1 MMGEFLHGEI
11 TRQIIGAAF
20 EVWKVLGYGF
30 LEKVYEN
37 ALAEELLRRGL
48 SVQQQFPIDVYY
60 KGVLVGKYTADLLVE
75 GKVIVE
81 IKAEKVYNPQHE
93 AQLLNYLK
101 ATGIKV
107 GLLLNFGEQKCEHKR
122 LVM

>member
-1 MMGEFLHGEI
+1 MSEFLHGEI
-11 TRQIIGAAF
+11 THQIIGAAF
-20 EVWKVLGYGF
+20 EVWKVLGYRF

-37 ALAEELLRRGL
+37 ALVVELRRLGL
-48 SVQQQFPIDVYY
+48 TVEPQVPIDVFY
-60 KGVLVGKYTADLLVE
+60 KGVLVGQYFADLLVE

-81 IKAEKVYNPQHE
+81 IKAKKAYNPKHE

-101 ATGIKV
+101 ATGMTV
-107 GLLLNFGEQKCEHKR
+107 GPLLNFGERRCEHKR

>member
-1 MMGEFLHGEI
+1 VSLWA
-11 TRQIIGAAF
+11 II
-20 EVWKVLGYGF
+20 ELP
-30 LEKVYEN
+30 N
-37 ALAEELLRRGL
+37 AL
-48 SVQQQFPIDVYY
+48 IDVYY
-60 KGVLVGKYTADLLVE
+60 KGVLVGQYTADLLVE

-107 GLLLNFGEQKCEHKR
+107 GLILNFGEQKCEHKR